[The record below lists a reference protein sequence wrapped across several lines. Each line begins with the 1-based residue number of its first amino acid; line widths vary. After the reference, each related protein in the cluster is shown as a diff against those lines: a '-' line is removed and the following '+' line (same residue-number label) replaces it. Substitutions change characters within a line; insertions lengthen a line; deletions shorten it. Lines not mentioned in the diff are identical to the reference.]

1 MFDGPS
7 LSANPMRWMTISF
20 VAVAAIFALPFAA
33 HAQLLDGNPASG
45 RKIATTQCGSCH
57 RVLPFQYVPV
67 DKDSPPSFQSI
78 ADLPSTTGI
87 SLNVFLHSN
96 HKKMPDLIL
105 SKPDANDVIAYVL
118 SLKK

>member
-1 MFDGPS
+1 
-7 LSANPMRWMTISF
+7 MRWMTITL
-20 VAVAAIFALPFAA
+20 VAATSIFALPVAA
-33 HAQLLDGNPASG
+33 PAQPVDGNPASG
-45 RKIATTQCGSCH
+45 RQIATTQCSSCH
-57 RVLPFQYVPV
+57 RVLPILLSDRGVPA

-96 HKKMPDLIL
+96 HKNMPDLIL